1 MTTRATSVQAGDGA
15 GAETRATPA
24 PASPAAVASVIATRS
39 PYSWKA
45 SIGLIVPSG
54 NTSLEPEFMQMAP
67 DGVAIHTSRVHQSGP
82 QGKASYQRMS
92 DDVET
97 AAGLLS
103 TAAIDV
109 AVFGCTV
116 CTYYVPA
123 EEIRRTIARVLGC
136 ETVFPAEAA
145 VAALRTLGV
154 ERVAVAGPRSEELTT
169 REAQAVQAE
178 GLDVVGV
185 ACLGIGT
192 AQGGPGAI
200 GRVPPEATY
209 RLARAAD
216 RPAAQAVFLSCTQM
230 PSLAMIERLEA
241 LLGKP
246 VVTSNQASLWRSL
259 RVLGVTEPIEGFG
272 ALLRTA

>member
-1 MTTRATSVQAGDGA
+1 VTTRATSVHAGNGAGDETMATLEPA
-15 GAETRATPA
+15 G
-24 PASPAAVASVIATRS
+24 PAAVASVVATRS

-54 NTSLEPEFMQMAP
+54 NTSLEPEFMRMAP
-67 DGVAIHTSRVHQSGP
+67 DGVAIYTSRVRQSGP
-82 QGKASYQRMS
+82 QGKASYERMS
-92 DDVET
+92 DDVEA

-103 TAAIDV
+103 TAAVDV

-123 EEIRRTIARVLGC
+123 DEIRRTIGRVLGC

-145 VAALRTLGV
+145 VAALRALGV
-154 ERVAVAGPRSEELTT
+154 ERVALAGPRSEELTT
-169 REAQAVQAE
+169 REAEAVVAE

-192 AQGGPGAI
+192 AQGGPSAI

-216 RPAAQAVFLSCTQM
+216 RPEAQAIFLSCTQM
-230 PSLAMIERLEA
+230 PSLDMIERLEA

-246 VVTSNQASLWRSL
+246 VVTSNQASLWQSL
-259 RVLGVTEPIEGFG
+259 RVLGVREPVDGFG